1 MILFRSLK
9 TKIIFSVI
17 LLVVV
22 IEGIFLYLNIKS
34 LSQQMIEKTEE
45 EAFNLS
51 ETIRLSIRYAMI
63 KDRRDEYQRIIDDV
77 ARRKGIVEVRIF
89 NKAGEITVS
98 SDRSKVGTIVDMKAE
113 ACYGCHREDEA
124 KVLLPSDS
132 KTRVYHTEKQRLL
145 GLINPIYNEPACF
158 SCHPQ
163 NINVLGVLDTMVTL
177 EEFDQEKAYLYTRM
191 VLSGII
197 SVIVLSLLMSL
208 LFTRLVNRPIAK
220 LLVATKKAAQG
231 DFDQVVH
238 IESHDELRE
247 LSDSFNHMIK
257 ELKRSQNA
265 IEEWTQTLEQ
275 RVEERTQELQRVQD
289 QLIQAGKM
297 AALGEL
303 SAGVA
308 HEINNPLTGILTF
321 SSLMLKKIDDQHPW
335 KKDLENIVQQTTRC
349 RNIVKGLLDFA
360 RQRKPDRKE
369 WDIHALIDRTVTLV
383 QNQARFQ
390 NIKIVREFDPQLPKL
405 LVDGDQIQQVF
416 MNIIIN
422 AADAMT
428 GQEGILTIKT
438 TSCNGIAEVLFK
450 DTGCGMSKEHL
461 SKIFTPFFTTKET
474 GKGTGLGLAISY
486 GIIQSHGG
494 EIKVESELGRGS
506 TFRITLPIDHPND
519 STMEKMQGGE
529 EKKTFSVREET
540 VSDRNS

>member
-9 TKIIFSVI
+9 AKIIFSVI
-17 LLVVV
+17 MLVVV
-22 IEGIFLYLNIKS
+22 IEGVFLYLNIKS
-34 LSQQMIEKTEE
+34 LSRQMIEKTEE

-77 ARRKGIVEVRIF
+77 AQRKGIVEVRIF

-113 ACYGCHREDEA
+113 ACYGCHSESEA

-132 KTRVYHTEKQRLL
+132 KTRVYQTDKQRLL

-158 SCHPQ
+158 SCHPK

-177 EEFDQEKAYLYTRM
+177 EEFDQEKANLYNRM
-191 VLSGII
+191 ILSGVI
-197 SVIVLSLLMSL
+197 SVVVLSLMMSL
-208 LFTRLVNRPIAK
+208 LFTRFVNRPIDK
-220 LLVATKKAAQG
+220 LLSATKKAAQG
-231 DFDQVVH
+231 DLNQVVN
-238 IESHDELRE
+238 IQSHDELRE
-247 LSDSFNHMIK
+247 LSDSFNHMIT
-257 ELKRSQNA
+257 ELKRSRDA

-275 RVEERTQELQRVQD
+275 RVQERTRELQQVQD
-289 QLIQAGKM
+289 QLVQAGKM

-303 SAGVA
+303 AAGVA

-321 SSLMLKKIDDQHPW
+321 SSLMLKKVDENHPW
-335 KKDLENIVQQTTRC
+335 KKDLDNIVQQTTRC

-383 QNQARFQ
+383 ENQARFQ
-390 NIKIVREFDPQLPKL
+390 NIKIVREFDPHLPHL

-422 AADAMT
+422 AADAMR
-428 GQEGILTIKT
+428 GQEGTLTIKT
-438 TSCNGIAEVLFK
+438 ISRNGIVEIQFS

-494 EIKVESELGRGS
+494 EIEVESEIGKGS
-506 TFRITLPIDHPND
+506 TFRIKLPVEQSRDEMI
-519 STMEKMQGGE
+519 TKGGE
-529 EKKTFSVREET
+529 EKEKSPVSFREGSV
-540 VSDRNS
+540 